1 MKTALHRI
9 VGFLL
14 VTAALISLLIS
25 AFFLVMIWRYRQ
37 PATARIVENLD
48 LLYATTVTME
58 DSLLLV
64 DDTVTSLSAASETI
78 SSSSNAMENAI
89 SDGSVM
95 TDSFATL
102 LGENLTATITDTQTA
117 IVSAQA
123 SATVI
128 DNVLTG
134 LASIPFIGIDYNP
147 PVPLN
152 KALGNISDTL
162 SSIPPTLE
170 EIQSDLNST
179 GANLRQLESDLG
191 QINRNMQNILD
202 TLEKAQR
209 IIDDYQQQVSQLKTR
224 LDHSR
229 TESPKWILAAA
240 WGLTFVI
247 AWLSISQLGLLL
259 QGFDILLNA
268 NKQTINLPDL
278 HYG

>member
-9 VGFLL
+9 VGFLM
-14 VTAALISLLIS
+14 VAAALISLLIS

-37 PATARIVENLD
+37 PVTARLVENLD

-64 DDTVTSLSAASETI
+64 DDTVTSLRAASETI

-117 IVSAQA
+117 IISAQA
-123 SATVI
+123 SAVVI

-147 PVPLN
+147 LVPLN

-170 EIQSDLNST
+170 EIQSDLNDT
-179 GANLRQLESDLG
+179 GSNLRQLESDLG

-209 IIDDYQQQVSQLKTR
+209 IIDEYQQQVSQLKTR

-229 TESPKWILAAA
+229 TESPKWILTAA
-240 WGLTFVI
+240 WVLTFVI

-268 NKQTINLPDL
+268 NKENINLPDL